1 MAKIAKRLKE
11 IRAAVDKTK
20 QYDVVEG
27 LKLLKD
33 TAKVINNKSNLWVKE
48 ISDGKYELNIEHNN
62 IHKSVEIKA
71 WDSKEEFADAVYM
84 LFVMPE

>member
-27 LKLLKD
+27 F
-33 TAKVINNKSNLWVKE
+33 S
-48 ISDGKYELNIEHNN
+48 Y
-62 IHKSVEIKA
+62 
-71 WDSKEEFADAVYM
+71 
-84 LFVMPE
+84 

>member
-27 LKLLKD
+27 FKLLKD
-33 TAKVINNKSNLWVKE
+33 TAKAKFVESVDVAVQLGIDA
-48 ISDGKYELNIEHNN
+48 ISQIRT
-62 IHKSVEIKA
+62 
-71 WDSKEEFADAVYM
+71 
-84 LFVMPE
+84 FVVLPFYQTVPVRLYVF

>member
-27 LKLLKD
+27 FKLLKD
-33 TAKVINNKSNLWVKE
+33 TAKAKFVESVDVAVQLGIDATKSDQNVVVLPFYQTVPVRL
-48 ISDGKYELNIEHNN
+48 Y
-62 IHKSVEIKA
+62 V
-71 WDSKEEFADAVYM
+71 F
-84 LFVMPE
+84 